1 MQVQVGIDKPGQ
13 QVHAGDIQLAPAVQG
28 RAVLGIDRQLRETD
42 DLHLG
47 DAIVLHDDI
56 DRPLGRRARAVDHVG
71 AAQHQALERSFA
83 LVPLWNGDDLR
94 RLRLGTHGG
103 KHREDG
109 HGRGGDDA
117 PRRCC
122 FNGCLFLC
130 CCCCCCVH

>member
-47 DAIVLHDDI
+47 DAIVLHHDI
-56 DRPLGRRARAVDHVG
+56 DRSLGRRARAVDHVG
-71 AAQHQALERSFA
+71 AAQHQALERPFA
-83 LVPLWNGDDLR
+83 LVPLRNGDLR

-103 KHREDG
+103 KHREDD
-109 HGRGGDDA
+109 HGRGGDED
-117 PRRCC
+117 PP
-122 FNGCLFLC
+122 LLS
-130 CCCCCCVH
+130 